1 MAFGKHSAFKPAVK
15 AALIGSSFLT
25 SMVSTAAAQD
35 GGLEEIVVTA
45 TRRETSLQDIGVS
58 VTAFSG
64 DRLKTL
70 NVFTTDE
77 ITNQT
82 PGLSLIQAGGAPLAG
97 LIAIRGVAQN
107 DFAPH
112 LESANI
118 VFSDD
123 VYRPSNGSNI
133 ANVFDLERV
142 EVLKGPQGT
151 LFGRNATGGLLHYI
165 TKDPEEELGGYVD
178 LTVGEFNQVRG
189 EGALN
194 VPLGDIGA
202 FRVAVLANSN
212 DGWIRNAVG
221 ADQVLDETLALRTK
235 LLLTPNDR
243 LTIKLQGE
251 YQENPENPAGGGF
264 PVGGFVGEDTLGQF
278 RQPFPGPTDTGYI
291 DADGSVFTGEF
302 DFDGRF
308 MRKDWTVFADIQYE
322 IGNFTFTSITAYSD
336 FENDYEED
344 NDLTPFDLTIFRQSA
359 EQETFTQEVR
369 VNADYD
375 QLRVTGGFFYLDIN
389 GDYFQNFQINNLG
402 NFNQILGAPAFLLT
416 VPVGLNQSANYS
428 LNTSSWSIFAQA
440 EYDLTEQLTVTGGIR
455 YTRDS
460 KDYMYLN
467 SCESLIAEAPACPP
481 AFPPDTLAGA
491 GLIVDEFSEGGVSA
505 RLQLDYKVNED
516 WLIYASYNRG
526 YKAFSYNAGFAGAA
540 PVDGV
545 RFDGETINAYE
556 AGSKLDFL
564 DGNARLNVA
573 AYYYD
578 YNDYQAFDQRG
589 TSFILFNTD
598 ARIYGL
604 DVELSANPGYGIDL
618 ALGGTYNNTKVSDVP
633 INGQVFD
640 LDAPQ
645 APEFTF
651 NFVAGKSIDIDAG
664 TVRLGFDGA
673 FVGEYFSQL
682 NNAPVTRAGDHW
694 VVNGRLSFAA
704 ESGRWSAAVFSR
716 NLFNAERLQYAFD
729 ITFPGNGLVEQVYS
743 PPRWIGGSVR
753 INF

>member
-35 GGLEEIVVTA
+35 SGLEEIVVTA

-251 YQENPENPAGGGF
+251 YQENPENP
-264 PVGGFVGEDTLGQF
+264 
-278 RQPFPGPTDTGYI
+278 
-291 DADGSVFTGEF
+291 
-302 DFDGRF
+302 
-308 MRKDWTVFADIQYE
+308 
-322 IGNFTFTSITAYSD
+322 
-336 FENDYEED
+336 
-344 NDLTPFDLTIFRQSA
+344 
-359 EQETFTQEVR
+359 
-369 VNADYD
+369 
-375 QLRVTGGFFYLDIN
+375 
-389 GDYFQNFQINNLG
+389 
-402 NFNQILGAPAFLLT
+402 
-416 VPVGLNQSANYS
+416 
-428 LNTSSWSIFAQA
+428 
-440 EYDLTEQLTVTGGIR
+440 
-455 YTRDS
+455 
-460 KDYMYLN
+460 
-467 SCESLIAEAPACPP
+467 
-481 AFPPDTLAGA
+481 
-491 GLIVDEFSEGGVSA
+491 
-505 RLQLDYKVNED
+505 
-516 WLIYASYNRG
+516 
-526 YKAFSYNAGFAGAA
+526 
-540 PVDGV
+540 
-545 RFDGETINAYE
+545 
-556 AGSKLDFL
+556 
-564 DGNARLNVA
+564 
-573 AYYYD
+573 
-578 YNDYQAFDQRG
+578 
-589 TSFILFNTD
+589 
-598 ARIYGL
+598 
-604 DVELSANPGYGIDL
+604 
-618 ALGGTYNNTKVSDVP
+618 
-633 INGQVFD
+633 
-640 LDAPQ
+640 
-645 APEFTF
+645 
-651 NFVAGKSIDIDAG
+651 
-664 TVRLGFDGA
+664 
-673 FVGEYFSQL
+673 
-682 NNAPVTRAGDHW
+682 
-694 VVNGRLSFAA
+694 
-704 ESGRWSAAVFSR
+704 
-716 NLFNAERLQYAFD
+716 
-729 ITFPGNGLVEQVYS
+729 
-743 PPRWIGGSVR
+743 
-753 INF
+753 